1 MRDPSRT
8 KAALIL
14 AALCLAPAAALA
26 QSPPGSDWPCI
37 QRRVAAISPGAV
49 WSGPD
54 FASAG
59 DWSKDFE
66 AAALAQK
73 LASRRT
79 TLDEADSLIDEFAKS
94 AGAEKVPRLTRVF
107 AGVLELTNTERSRI
121 LSGIER
127 YAKGQKRLADRIR
140 EESDKLGE
148 SVDSPMS
155 ELPDAM
161 KDVQT
166 AMKWDARI
174 FDERKRS
181 LAYVCEVP
189 VLLEKRVF
197 EIGRRI
203 QARL

>member
-1 MRDPSRT
+1 MSCNT
-8 KAALIL
+8 AIL
-14 AALCLAPAAALA
+14 ALVTLCLVAPPTLA
-26 QSPPGSDWPCI
+26 QTAQTSDWPCI
-37 QRRVAAISPGAV
+37 QRRVATISPGAV

-54 FASAG
+54 LAAAG
-59 DWSKDFE
+59 DWGRDFD

-79 TLDEADSLIDEFAKS
+79 TLDEADTLIDDFAKS
-94 AGAEKVPRLTRVF
+94 AGAEKAPRLTRVF

-140 EESDKLGE
+140 DESDKLGE

-181 LAYVCEVP
+181 LTYVCEVP

-197 EIGRRI
+197 EIGRKI